1 VRAAPLAISAPDVI
15 EVRGLRL
22 WAHVGVL
29 ERERAEGQWFEL
41 AFRLGG
47 DVAVAARADDLAA
60 SFDYGTAITAL
71 QAQARTIRC
80 RTIEHY
86 SERILD
92 LLEHC
97 YGPIPLEIELAKCH
111 PPIAGFTGSVAL
123 RRRRR
128 CP

>member
-1 VRAAPLAISAPDVI
+1 MATPDAI

-29 ERERAEGQWFEL
+29 EQERAEGQWFEL

-47 DVAVAARADDLAA
+47 DLAVAARDDDLAA
-60 SFDYGTAITAL
+60 SFDYVQAITAL

-80 RTIEHY
+80 LTIEHY
-86 SERILD
+86 SERILA
-92 LLEHC
+92 LLEEC
-97 YGPIPLEIELAKCH
+97 YGAIPLEIELTKCQ
-111 PPIAGFTGSVAL
+111 PPIPGFTGSVAV

-128 CP
+128 CS

>member
-1 VRAAPLAISAPDVI
+1 VSGAGPAISAPDGI

-29 ERERAEGQWFEL
+29 ERERDEGQWFEL

-47 DVAVAARADDLAA
+47 DLAAAARNDDLAA

-92 LLEHC
+92 LLEQC
-97 YGPIPLEIELAKCH
+97 YGPIPLEIELVKCH
-111 PPIAGFTGSVAL
+111 PPIAGFTGSVAV

-128 CP
+128 CS